1 MASGLTDYGEDKVND
16 AVFSAAA
23 LGAPA
28 TFHLALM
35 TAAGNETAG
44 VGGGTEAT
52 GGGYARIAVT
62 NNATNFPAS
71 SGGSKTN
78 GAAFTSATSS
88 GAWSSSAAIVQIRFM
103 DASSGGNCWAYADID
118 AGNQQAITAANQQ
131 WSIPSGQLTLSFT

>member
-1 MASGLTDYGEDKVND
+1 MASGLTDFGEDKVLD
-16 AVFSAAA
+16 SLYSATA

-28 TFHLALM
+28 TFHIALM

-44 VGGGTEAT
+44 LGGGTEAT

-78 GAAFTSATSS
+78 GTAFSSATST
-88 GAWSSSAAIVQIRFM
+88 GAWSSSAAIVQIRLM

-118 AGNQQAITAANQQ
+118 VGNQQAITAANQVFQ
-131 WSIPSGQLTLSFT
+131 IPASQLTLSIT